1 MVTAWDK
8 CNKATTLQP
17 DKNSQKISVSLVEYW
32 RYSLINYQVYIYL
45 LPEQVLYF
53 EKGDWHG
60 ALFVFH

>member
-8 CNKATTLQP
+8 SNKATTLQP

-53 EKGDWHG
+53 EKGDLHG
-60 ALFVFH
+60 ALSVFH